1 MDFHINFI
9 DNKLCN
15 IGVFMK
21 TIRVYDLPT
30 RLFHATFSLSFI
42 AAFII
47 AKALDDESAIYG
59 YHMILGMVMA
69 SAVIL
74 RIIWGFIGSEHARF
88 KSFALDPKELI
99 TYVKSA
105 IQSKTKKYVGHNPGS
120 SYVAILMFA
129 CSLLLVF
136 SGYNMIIKNY
146 KYIFEE
152 VHEIIAHIFLL
163 LSIAHIMGIALHTIK
178 HKELIGLSMFN
189 GHKQVDD
196 NQQKVSNHLVAGII
210 YILLI
215 AGVATT
221 LVKNYNLS
229 TGELTLGTK
238 VYTLVK
244 LENEND

>member
-1 MDFHINFI
+1 
-9 DNKLCN
+9 
-15 IGVFMK
+15 MK
-21 TIRVYDLPT
+21 SIRVYDLPT

-59 YHMILGMVMA
+59 YHMILGIIMA
-69 SAVIL
+69 FAVIL

-99 TYVKSA
+99 TYIKSA
-105 IQSKTKKYVGHNPGS
+105 VQSKTKKYLGHNPGS
-120 SYVAILMFA
+120 SYAAILMFA

-136 SGYNMIIKNY
+136 SGYNMVIKNY

-152 VHEIIAHIFLL
+152 VHEIVAHLFLL
-163 LSIAHIMGIALHTIK
+163 LSIAHILGIALHTIK
-178 HKELIGLSMFN
+178 HKELIGLSMLN
-189 GHKQVDD
+189 GNKQAEGDE
-196 NQQKVSNHLVAGII
+196 KTVSNHLVAGII
-210 YILLI
+210 YVLLI
-215 AGVATT
+215 VGVAST
-221 LVKNYNLS
+221 LVRNYNLT

-244 LENEND
+244 LENEKEND